1 MGHYASMCS
10 FKEEDNPNQSKR
22 QRSLAQRRCF
32 GCHEKGHK
40 IEACANRAKVPSGK
54 PGGTGFTLETPYE
67 TQQGISEGS
76 SKIQREEWLRDKCK

>member
-1 MGHYASMCS
+1 MGHYAYMCS

-40 IEACANRAKVPSGK
+40 IEDCTNWAKVPSGK
-54 PGGTGFTLETPYE
+54 PGGTGFSKPVA
-67 TQQGISEGS
+67 QVSSEKPQVKLNKGFL
-76 SKIQREEWLRDKCK
+76 KAQAK